1 MSNLETAPTEVA
13 CTASQ
18 LEAWEVLPRE
28 LPLGGPR
35 GIEVRRALP
44 QRQRSL
50 IGAWCFA
57 RPLPSS
63 PNR

>member
-18 LEAWEVLPRE
+18 LEALEVLRRRE

-35 GIEVRRALP
+35 GIEG
-44 QRQRSL
+44 S
-50 IGAWCFA
+50 GAHF
-57 RPLPSS
+57 
-63 PNR
+63 PNDNGR